1 MFAEKLLNG
10 VGFWIGARR
19 PRGGHGGSCMYDQ
32 WKWMDSYGRTHGTI
46 AGFTAFIPGKP
57 DKLVVSA
64 TNSTSMNYR
73 NLFSRFMLAWQV

>member
-1 MFAEKLLNG
+1 

-19 PRGGHGGSCMYDQ
+19 PRGGHSGSCMYDQ

-57 DKLVVSA
+57 DKLV
-64 TNSTSMNYR
+64 
-73 NLFSRFMLAWQV
+73 NLALI